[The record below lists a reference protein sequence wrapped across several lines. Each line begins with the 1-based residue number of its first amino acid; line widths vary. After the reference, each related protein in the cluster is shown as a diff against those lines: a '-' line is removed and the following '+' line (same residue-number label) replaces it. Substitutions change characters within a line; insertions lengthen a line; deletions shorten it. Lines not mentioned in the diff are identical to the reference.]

1 MSRSND
7 PVPYIFQMPTHR
19 DIDDVDVGD
28 AGLLQAEEQV
38 AVHHERV
45 DAPGPT
51 ESGGGDPPEDV
62 VADIQQTELQS
73 CHHTVHS
80 GLVGGSGGH
89 DGLLFISI

>member
-1 MSRSND
+1 MIQSPIYFHS
-7 PVPYIFQMPTHR
+7 HR

-51 ESGGGDPPEDV
+51 ESGAGDPPEDV

-80 GLVGGSGGH
+80 GLVWGSGGH
-89 DGLLFISI
+89 DGLLLISI